1 MYYLRLL
8 MTEVAWTKDE
18 LKEALDGEPFSHK
31 HTQACA
37 HTLPSYLSAPHLN
50 AEPVFELLPELQ
62 SFLRSESLTGG
73 RGADVLYCSVYYVFS
88 MEPRQMSCVSLEA
101 QFTFCLGTVQCNLF
115 SFITSNKLVPISPTL
130 VPMC

>member
-18 LKEALDGEPFSHK
+18 LKEALDGEPFSHTNAHK
-31 HTQACA
+31 RAHT

-73 RGADVLYCSVYYVFS
+73 RGADVLSVGSVYYVFS
-88 MEPRQMSCVSLEA
+88 MAPRQMSCVSLEA

-115 SFITSNKLVPISPTL
+115 SLLPQIHLSLFHLP
-130 VPMC
+130 